1 MRDVAIVHLNENES
15 LVIAADNSGG
25 IGMRDNDHVKVPY
38 DILSYYS
45 FRVAGMEC
53 MAAGAKPVSV
63 AIQNFCGDDAW
74 PLLKTGVE
82 KGLYELGIDGISITG
97 STESNFSLLQSALG
111 IVVVGRKERDNSL
124 EELPGE
130 VNVAVIGFPLVGEEV
145 IQYPERI
152 VPLSLFKW
160 FCEQEEVE
168 AVLPVGSKGIMY
180 ELQQLFHGREIEEKQ
195 VSCSL
200 DLLKSSGPATCFLV
214 AYQPEAEEKLRRKAG
229 ELFHP
234 VKLIDS

>member
-25 IGMRDNDHVKVPY
+25 IGMKDNDHVKVPY

-45 FRVAGMEC
+45 FRVAVMEC

-63 AIQNFCGDDAW
+63 VMQNFCGDDAW
-74 PLLKTGVE
+74 PLLKSGVE
-82 KGLYELGIDGISITG
+82 KGLYELGINGISITG
-97 STESNFSLLQSALG
+97 STESNFTLLQSALG
-111 IVVVGRKERDNSL
+111 MVVVGRKARDDDHDWL
-124 EELPGE
+124 QKELG
-130 VNVAVIGFPLVGEEV
+130 VAVIGFPLVGEEV
-145 IQYPERI
+145 IHYQERI
-152 VPLSLFKW
+152 APLSLFKW
-160 FCEQEEVE
+160 FCEREEVE
-168 AVLPVGSKGIMY
+168 AVFPVGSKGIMY

-214 AYQPEAEEKLRRKAG
+214 VYRPEVEEKLRRKAG

-234 VKLIDS
+234 VKVID